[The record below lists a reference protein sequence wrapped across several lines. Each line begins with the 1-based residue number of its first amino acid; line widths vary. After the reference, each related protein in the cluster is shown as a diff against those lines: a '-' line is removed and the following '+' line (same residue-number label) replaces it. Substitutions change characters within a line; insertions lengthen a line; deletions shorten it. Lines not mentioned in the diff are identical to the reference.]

1 MSRWNSAGARRP
13 DQLLLTRSG
22 RHAVWRRRLMA
33 ATAVGVVSSTAGTAL
48 ADSASVWISGVS
60 APPIV
65 VESNGSTYSGVS
77 SPAIPIE
84 GNLRVMIDAQIS
96 GKVKSYRS
104 WPRLV
109 LEDGG
114 TNGFLARGESINY
127 SRPRPKS
134 VDRTKR
140 FAITKSDYEEAM
152 VRACVERADVLRS
165 QGLSNTQIFGQDRQ
179 VPVIVEGRLVYDI
192 SGIAGQ
198 PVPPEVP
205 PGPLPSVTVNC
216 QGHEPVVSSD
226 LEIVEQSSVGG
237 ACRLRFDG
245 RIVTTRPNED
255 VSFRYADEAGNQS
268 GVITVRTNGGKVAT
282 FSNTDKLPSGSN
294 RGRIRIVGV
303 SSTFNT
309 AWQEYDLDCN
319 QPTGITMGTPQAAP
333 EPPSASVAGL
343 VVTERIFQGFI
354 CPDRISINGTIT
366 GRGLA
371 SSGVGTIF
379 LENQYKLRQDFD
391 ISGDGTDTVV
401 YRQNLTWGN
410 PGGGL
415 TLGSSGNTEPPA
427 KTFAMQFKLA
437 DDQGHII
444 DTTFRRHTFACRPS
458 TQSGQSAQVSGSHLA
473 TQQAEVNSTIEQKPA
488 GVNVQM
494 ARPAAVPAFAIQ
506 SPQGRVRKGEIR
518 LSGGKANSKYLLR
531 FYRKTSGS
539 YQHVRKAQLPKRM
552 TGKRANFDLSALDG
566 GRAWRL
572 QVCPVGTTGI
582 SSTQNC
588 KTSDFRL
595 PRIGV
600 KKPAGEAPVK
610 GGKFKPLAPKKVK

>member
-1 MSRWNSAGARRP
+1 MSRWNSPGARRP
-13 DQLLLTRSG
+13 NQLPPTHSG
-22 RHAVWRRRLMA
+22 LRTAWRRPLLA
-33 ATAVGVVSSTAGTAL
+33 ATAVGAVSAMAGTAL
-48 ADSASVWISGVS
+48 ADSASVWISAVTE
-60 APPIV
+60 PPIV
-65 VESNGSTYSGVS
+65 VESNGSTYSRVS

-84 GNLRVMIDAQIS
+84 GDLRVMIDAQIS
-96 GKVKSYRS
+96 GRVKSFRS

-114 TNGFLARGESINY
+114 TQGFLARGESINY

-140 FAITKSDYEEAM
+140 FAITKSDYEPSM
-152 VRACVERADVLRS
+152 VTACVEHAEVLRS

-179 VPVIVEGRLVYDI
+179 VQVAVEGRLVYEA
-192 SGIAGQ
+192 SGVAGA
-198 PVPPEVP
+198 PLPPEVP
-205 PGPLPSVTVNC
+205 PGPLTSLTVNC
-216 QGHEPVVSSD
+216 KGHEPVVSSD

-309 AWQEYDLDCN
+309 AWQDYDLDCN
-319 QPTGITMGTPQAAP
+319 QATGITMGTPQAVP
-333 EPPSASVAGL
+333 EPPRASVAGS

-354 CPDRISINGTIT
+354 CPDRVSINGTIT

-391 ISGDGTDTVV
+391 ISGDGTDTIV
-401 YRQNLTWGN
+401 YRQNLIWGS

-415 TLGSSGNTEPPA
+415 TLGSSSNAAPPT

-437 DDQGHII
+437 DAQGRVI

-458 TQSGQSAQVSGSHLA
+458 TQSAPSAQVSGSLLV
-473 TQQAEVNSTIEQKPA
+473 TPQSEVDSTIEHKPA
-488 GVNVQM
+488 GANAQL
-494 ARPAAVPAFAIQ
+494 ARPAAAPSFAIQ
-506 SPQGRVRKGEIR
+506 SPQRRVRKGEIR
-518 LSGGKANSKYLLR
+518 LSGGKANSKFLLR
-531 FYRKTSGS
+531 FYRKTAGS

-552 TGKRANFDLSALDG
+552 TGKRANFDLAALDG
-566 GRAWRL
+566 SRAWRL

-588 KTSDFRL
+588 RTSDFRL

-610 GGKFKPLAPKKVK
+610 GSKFKLLAPKKAN